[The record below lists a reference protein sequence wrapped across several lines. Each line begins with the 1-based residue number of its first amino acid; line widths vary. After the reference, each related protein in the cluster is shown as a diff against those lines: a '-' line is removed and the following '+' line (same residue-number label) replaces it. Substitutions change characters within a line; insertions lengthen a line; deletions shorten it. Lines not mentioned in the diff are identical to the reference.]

1 MGLKLYISGAVAL
14 IAAIFGYVYNMNG
27 GEFTLHVMDK
37 DFVFPIALWVIAPT
51 IALFVLTVLHLL
63 FYGFKNYLAAQAV
76 SKDTDAIINLIS
88 DKLLGKENI
97 NLHLKNEKLSELAD
111 IVEQLSISV
120 KDNHFSSTNKSVNKI
135 VNKIAMINDGLYVP
149 SKELR
154 LSNSNPI
161 MVKNLINKVGSE
173 DEFALD
179 VLKSHNNYDKAIV
192 KEAFKKIIADKSMTT
207 IKKYLENVEID
218 KEILIL
224 LLTKDSEVSDEFS
237 LTGETIVNL
246 IKKVELSVDELTDI
260 AKLYKKS
267 SSPEKLI
274 KLYEDISE
282 LNDNYVNAYLY
293 VLAEYEMTDKIRDI
307 LSMSDSNQYTSY
319 KALIDLKDS
328 GKNSYSLDTISYK

>member
-1 MGLKLYISGAVAL
+1 MGLKLYISGVIALVVAM
-14 IAAIFGYVYNMNG
+14 FGYVYNMKQ
-27 GEFTLHVMDK
+27 GEFTLHIMDK
-37 DFVFPIALWVIAPT
+37 DYVYPIAVWVVAPV
-51 IALFVLTVLHLL
+51 IVLFILTVLHLL
-63 FYGFKNYLAAQAV
+63 FYGFKNYLASKAV
-76 SKDTDAIINLIS
+76 SKDTDAIITLIS
-88 DKLLGKENI
+88 NKLLGKNSNI
-97 NLHLKNEKLSELAD
+97 HLKNEKLSELAE
-111 IVEQLSISV
+111 IIEQLSISV
-120 KDNHFSSTNKSVNKI
+120 KDNHFSTTNKSVNKI
-135 VNKIAMINDGLYVP
+135 VNQITMINDGLYIP
-149 SKELR
+149 SKELK
-154 LSNSNPI
+154 LLNSNPLMI
-161 MVKNLINKVGSE
+161 KNLINRVSSE
-173 DEFALD
+173 EEFALD
-179 VLKSHNNYDKAIV
+179 VLKNHSGYDKSIV
-192 KEAFKKIIADKSMTT
+192 KEAFKKVIADKSMTT

-218 KEILIL
+218 KDTLIL

-282 LNDNYVNAYLY
+282 LNDSYVSAYLY

-328 GKNSYSLDTISYK
+328 GKNTYSLDAISYK

>member
-14 IAAIFGYVYNMNG
+14 VVGIFGYVFNMDQS
-27 GEFTLHVMDK
+27 EFTLHVMDK
-37 DFVFPIALWVIAPT
+37 DFVFPIALWVVAPA
-51 IALFVLTVLHLL
+51 IALFVVTVLHLL
-63 FYGFKNYLAAQAV
+63 FYGFKNYLSSKAV
-76 SKDTDAIINLIS
+76 SRDTDAIITLIS
-88 DKLLGKENI
+88 DKLLGKNS

-111 IVEQLSISV
+111 IIEQLSISV
-120 KDNHFSSTNKSVNKI
+120 KDNHFSTTNKSVNKI

-149 SKELR
+149 AKELK

-161 MVKNLINKVGSE
+161 MIKNLINRVSSDE
-173 DEFALD
+173 EFALD
-179 VLKSHNNYDKAIV
+179 VLKSHSDYNKSIV

-218 KEILIL
+218 KETLIL

-246 IKKVELSVDELTDI
+246 IKKVELSVDELTNI

-282 LNDNYVNAYLY
+282 LNDNYVSAYLY

-307 LSMSDSNQYTSY
+307 LSMSESSQYTSY

-328 GKNSYSLDTISYK
+328 GKNTYSLDTISYK